1 MADLTVRV
9 LRKKQEAEGIASFEL
24 VREGGGPLPA
34 FSAGSHIDVHVPGGA
49 TRQYSLCNDPVLRNV
64 YRIAVLRDAA
74 SRGGSV
80 AMHDQVHEGDL
91 LTISEPRNHFPL
103 VHAVRTLLFAGGI
116 GITPLL
122 CMAQRLAAVGAD
134 FELHYCTRSQARTAF
149 VDEIAA
155 SPFAARVH
163 YHFDDGPPEQKLDLA
178 QLLPQVETQ
187 THLYVCGP
195 AGFIHHV
202 TEWARSHGWP
212 AQQIH
217 VEFFA
222 GAAQDTAGDRPFE
235 VKIASTGQVVTVP
248 ADQTV
253 VKALAA
259 HGIEILTSCEQGVCG
274 TCITRV
280 LEGECDH
287 RDLYFTDEEKARND
301 QFTPCCSRARSARL
315 VLDL

>member
-1 MADLTVRV
+1 VTQLEVKV

-24 VREGGGPLPA
+24 ARADGGPLPA
-34 FSAGSHIDVHVPGGA
+34 FSAGSHIDVQVPGGL
-49 TRQYSLCNDPVLRNV
+49 TRQYSLCNDATMRST
-64 YRIAVLRDAA
+64 YRIAVLRDAK

-80 AMHDQVHEGDL
+80 GMHDAVKEGDVIA
-91 LTISEPRNHFPL
+91 ISEPRNHFPL
-103 VHAVRTLLFAGGI
+103 VHAVKTILFAGGI

-122 CMAQRLAAVGAD
+122 CMAHRLAHVGAD
-134 FELHYCTRSQARTAF
+134 FELHYSTRSANKTAF
-149 VDEIAA
+149 AAEIAA
-155 SPFAARVH
+155 SPFASRVH
-163 YHFDDGPPEQKLDLA
+163 FHFDDGAEDQKLQLGPLLA
-178 QLLPQVETQ
+178 NVDAQ

-195 AGFIHHV
+195 AGFIQFV
-202 TEWARSHGWP
+202 TDWARGSGWP
-212 AQQIH
+212 QAQVH

-222 GAAQDTAGDRPFE
+222 APEQDTSGDKPFD
-235 VKIASTGQVVTVP
+235 VKVASTGQVIPVA

-259 HGIEILTSCEQGVCG
+259 AGVEVLTSCEQGVCG

-287 RDLYFTDEEKARND
+287 RDMYFTDEEKAKND
-301 QFTPCCSRARSARL
+301 QFTPCCSRAKSAIL